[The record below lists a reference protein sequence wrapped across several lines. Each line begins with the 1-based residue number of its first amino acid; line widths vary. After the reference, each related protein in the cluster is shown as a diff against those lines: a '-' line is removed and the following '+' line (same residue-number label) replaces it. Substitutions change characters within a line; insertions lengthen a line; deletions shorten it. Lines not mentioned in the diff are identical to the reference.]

1 VSGKNKR
8 KQMNRMTKSSNRG
21 RWRGFTLI
29 ELLVVIAIIAILAA
43 LLLPV
48 LAAAKDKAQRMAC
61 INNVA
66 QLTKGAAMYAADFND
81 YLPPVWLDPT
91 TPTGAHGFNNFQE
104 EHYGRYVYVPAPSDP
119 SPPFKVSPNAPI
131 NYFQN
136 LGYLY
141 PLNMAGDGTCYY
153 CPAYSAKNLPIG
165 SEGLAIENYEQPLP
179 GSSMGSLLTTD
190 NTGNVRSS
198 YVWNPW
204 AAMVTT
210 IDPTYPVRLYQKTS
224 DFKTPRVL
232 LMEFLMN
239 GSSDNHAALD
249 PKTVA
254 HSRSRTLTVA
264 YSDYAVQ
271 QIRIT
276 PYMWAECT
284 VGSGNNFYV
293 DAKGAY
299 PNYANFLNAIEAQH

>member
-1 VSGKNKR
+1 
-8 KQMNRMTKSSNRG
+8 MNRMKKSSNQC

-48 LAAAKDKAQRMAC
+48 LAAAKDKAQRLSC
-61 INNVA
+61 ISNVA

-81 YLPPVWLDPT
+81 FLPPVWLGPASGIK
-91 TPTGAHGFNNFQE
+91 GAHGFNVFQE
-104 EHYGRYVYVPAPSDP
+104 EHYGRYVYVPNTSSDYGGP
-119 SPPFKVSPNAPI
+119 DPGAPFKLNPNRLTP
-131 NYFQN
+131 YYQN

-141 PLNMAGDGTCYY
+141 PLSMAGDGTVYY
-153 CPAYSAKNLPIG
+153 CAAYSAKGLTLG
-165 SEGLAIENYEQPLP
+165 GEGLAIENYEQPLP
-179 GSSMGSLLTTD
+179 GTTQGSLLTTD

-276 PYMWAECT
+276 PYMWTECT
-284 VGSGNNFYV
+284 VGAGANFYV
-293 DAKGAY
+293 TASGVY
-299 PNYANFLNAIEAQH
+299 PNYVNFMNAIEAQH